1 MWGFGGKHYWGRRD
15 RGEQVEGV
23 IVIFAWMSSER
34 KHVQRFV
41 QLFAS
46 LGWNSLV
53 CHSQFLNM
61 FFPEKGASLASEL
74 LHELSE
80 ELKVRP
86 CPVVFAS
93 FSGGPKACMC
103 KVLQIIEENCAEQS
117 DQDGYQLVRDCI
129 SGQIFDSTP
138 VDFTTDL
145 GANFVLHP
153 TILKRS
159 HPPRMVSWF
168 VHRLKYIGDTYLL
181 YQLES
186 LRAEYWQILYST
198 LQMGAPYLILCS
210 EDDDLAP
217 FHTICNFAQRL
228 KNLGGDVKLVKWSNS
243 SHVGHYKHYPVDYKA
258 AVTELLGKAALLYSK
273 RIRQIDKEK
282 IVLDGKEDD
291 VAPSLGRLENAAISS
306 SQTIHSRVALELND
320 HLFVPSSS
328 QCHGDEAIDSVHD
341 EYKES
346 YVPITKPP
354 VIKAHGLLGEALFG
368 LCVPEDVDDWHIK
381 PSLFLEKKG
390 IRRSKL

>member
-61 FFPEKGASLASEL
+61 FFPEKGASLASEIL
-74 LHELSE
+74 YELSE

-103 KVLQIIEENCAEQS
+103 KVLQIIEENYAEQS
-117 DQDGYQLVRDCI
+117 DQLKITLV
-129 SGQIFDSTP
+129 Q
-138 VDFTTDL
+138 
-145 GANFVLHP
+145 
-153 TILKRS
+153 
-159 HPPRMVSWF
+159 
-168 VHRLKYIGDTYLL
+168 
-181 YQLES
+181 
-186 LRAEYWQILYST
+186 
-198 LQMGAPYLILCS
+198 QMGAPYLILCS

-228 KNLGGDVKLVKWSNS
+228 KDLGGDVKLVKWSNS

-258 AVTELLGKAALLYSK
+258 AVTELLGKAAVLYSK
-273 RIRQIDKEK
+273 RIRRIDKEK

-291 VAPSLGRLENAAISS
+291 VAPSPGHLENAAMSS
-306 SQTIHSRVALELND
+306 SQTIHRRVALELND
-320 HLFVPSSS
+320 HLFVPISS

-354 VIKAHGLLGEALFG
+354 VIKAHGILGQALFG